1 MTDEV
6 VTRLYRALVE
16 ALRRRDHPAGEPVK
30 VADLYDDVIPYR
42 AVRSRLGVE
51 LKADYEH
58 ALLRLL
64 AGEHNGVRLEPAE
77 ARDELRSELDS
88 TYPDVGAFRRFSGSR
103 VWVELPDR
111 PLSPEEPKP
120 SDERETPEA
129 LEPPEEP
136 ETPEPPEEPEPPEP
150 PETPAPSQASR
161 DAEQDGGRGSARSER
176 RRPEPGPAFHG
187 SAAPERAPLRL
198 HTDEAAEEAE
208 DRRRSLV
215 GRACSFCSEPLPE
228 RRRVRFCPYCGADQ
242 RLSPCPRCDAVLE
255 EGWKYCI
262 NCGTEVRR

>member
-1 MTDEV
+1 MADEV

-16 ALRRRDHPAGEPVK
+16 ALRRRDHPENEPVK
-30 VADLYDDVIPYR
+30 VADLYGDLIPYR

-51 LKADYEH
+51 LNADYEH

-64 AGEHNGVRLEPAE
+64 AGEHERVRLEPVE
-77 ARDELRSELDS
+77 ARDELRSELES
-88 TYPDVGAFRRFSGSR
+88 PYPDVGAYRRFSGSE

-111 PLSPEEPKP
+111 PRSPEEPRSSQLSEASEASEAVEASGP
-120 SDERETPEA
+120 SSDREPDEVAGSGRTGPGRQ
-129 LEPPEEP
+129 P
-136 ETPEPPEEPEPPEP
+136 
-150 PETPAPSQASR
+150 TPAH
-161 DAEQDGGRGSARSER
+161 
-176 RRPEPGPAFHG
+176 HG

-198 HTDEAAEEAE
+198 HTDDEAPGEAA
-208 DRRRSLV
+208 DRRRSLA

-255 EGWKYCI
+255 EGWRYCV
-262 NCGTEVRR
+262 NCGSEVRR

>member
-30 VADLYDDVIPYR
+30 VADLYDDLIPYR

-51 LKADYEH
+51 LNADYEH

-64 AGEHNGVRLEPAE
+64 AGEHHGVRLEPAD
-77 ARDELRSELDS
+77 ARDELRRELDS
-88 TYPDVGAFRRFSGSR
+88 PYPDVGAYRRFSGSR

-111 PLSPEEPKP
+111 PHSPEEP
-120 SDERETPEA
+120 EE
-129 LEPPEEP
+129 PEEP
-136 ETPEPPEEPEPPEP
+136 GLSEASEPSEASSDKERPGG
-150 PETPAPSQASR
+150 PAGP
-161 DAEQDGGRGSARSER
+161 GPGRSER
-176 RRPEPGPAFHG
+176 RRPGPGPGPAHHS

-198 HTDEAAEEAE
+198 HTDEPPEEAE
-208 DRRRSLV
+208 DRRRSLA

-242 RLSPCPRCDAVLE
+242 RLNPCPRCDAVLE
-255 EGWKYCI
+255 EGWKYCV